1 MPLSAERISSQR
13 GRLTLLNALA
23 STAFSF
29 VAINNAYEIP
39 GRAPAYALLWAIWMS
54 VTIIWVFGVPGWMH
68 LSKRDRQVVNDELV
82 RAHQAKAAKFG
93 LACAFF
99 AMVFASLFG
108 FFHATLPEWTLPAA
122 TTGVVVL
129 TALFFARLEMRDD

>member
-1 MPLSAERISSQR
+1 MPLSPERISSQR

-29 VAINNAYEIP
+29 VAINNAYENP

-68 LSKRDRQVVNDELV
+68 LSKRDRQVINDELV

-99 AMVFASLFG
+99 AMAFVSLFG
-108 FFHATLPEWTLPAA
+108 FFHAALPEWTLPAA